1 MAKNDKKHD
10 LKPATSKPSEDSA
23 MPDKI
28 IDSRETKTSQKPGPS
43 AQKPLRPIEPPHKKG
58 HGMRNFV
65 LFIILLLAGAVGFL
79 TVQLKQTEKLNADA
93 LNKLQTSY
101 DEKIT
106 LVNNKISLLDREVT
120 GLKNRPIVEHAAGIS
135 ENQLNQKLAAL
146 REELELRMGIQPTA
160 DEQPTDEKTA
170 ETEEKTVEPIVPLQT
185 LPQTPAAKTIDEILM
200 ASGAIIVRDLAEQ
213 GVNFAYE
220 AEVLQIL
227 AQGNELA
234 ERNVQIVRN
243 FANSGIAG
251 KNKLIANFNKIFA
264 ELNTADIKSAAP
276 VAEVADTTAQKW
288 YQKIWCWLKKQVTA
302 KKNRQKPVFTPQ
314 KDEVLELVNEGRI
327 QDALEAL
334 NLSEKYAKINSE
346 PLLQWRTQAERYLEF
361 DSAINAIIMN
371 ALANIRL
378 KEMEH

>member
-10 LKPATSKPSEDSA
+10 LKPAAHEPSEQTA
-23 MPDKI
+23 APDKV
-28 IDSRETKTSQKPGPS
+28 IDSPATKTPQKSEATAPKPPHPTEPS
-43 AQKPLRPIEPPHKKG
+43 HKKG
-58 HGMRNFV
+58 HGMHNFV

-93 LNKLQTSY
+93 LSKLQSAY

-106 LVNNKISLLDREVT
+106 LVNNKVSLLEREII

-160 DEQPTDEKTA
+160 AEQPTA
-170 ETEEKTVEPIVPLQT
+170 EDTPEATSEAVIPVSQPQV
-185 LPQTPAAKTIDEILM
+185 LPQNPTAKTLDEMLL

-234 ERNVQIVRN
+234 ERNVQIVRS

-251 KNKLIANFNKIFA
+251 KHKLIANFNKLFA
-264 ELNTADIKSAAP
+264 ELNTADMKSDT
-276 VAEVADTTAQKW
+276 VAEETTDATTQKW

-302 KKNRQKPVFTPQ
+302 KRHHQKPLFTPQ
-314 KDEVLELVNEGRI
+314 KDEVLTLVNEGRI

-346 PLLQWRTQAERYLEF
+346 PLLQWSTQAEMYLEF